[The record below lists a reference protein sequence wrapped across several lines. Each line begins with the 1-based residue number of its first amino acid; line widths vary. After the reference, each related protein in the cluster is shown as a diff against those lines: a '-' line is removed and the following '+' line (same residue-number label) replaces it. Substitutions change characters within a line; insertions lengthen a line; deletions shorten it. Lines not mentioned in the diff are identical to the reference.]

1 MNVHRVWLALRIRVF
16 FSLFSVWSSHFPK
29 EASISCVCRK
39 VCTFPIIFNTL
50 YIYRVFASWRFAP
63 SLFSLPHS
71 PYIHLTSGTSEL
83 SLIILNVERNDR
95 INYLHRIYP
104 IYRRSIGGLNMIR
117 RVHIRGNTMWR
128 KNGTS
133 PKGKRREGGEA
144 DPWCSAK
151 NSRQSLV
158 C

>member
-71 PYIHLTSGTSEL
+71 PYIYLTSGTSEL

-104 IYRRSIGGLNMIR
+104 IYRRSRIKYHTSCTYQGEHDVTKKMEQVQRGKGEKGERLIPDVAPR
-117 RVHIRGNTMWR
+117 IRG
-128 KNGTS
+128 
-133 PKGKRREGGEA
+133 
-144 DPWCSAK
+144 
-151 NSRQSLV
+151 SR
-158 C
+158 